1 LILRTARKIPTLLIL
16 LGLGGVAYWGHVN
29 DWTVPKFAQL
39 LGQTAETKDDWCEA
53 HAVPESLCVECNA
66 SLLPKA
72 KPHGWCR
79 AHGVHNCPLEHPDV
93 AQLPTRPTVKPEDL
107 ERARRALAVKDRPEN
122 NSKCGLYQHRIQFAS
137 DEAMAKAGVDVRPAW
152 QAPVMETLSTSG
164 EVGYEKSR
172 VAKLAT
178 PVSGRVWRVTEQGNV
193 GRAVK
198 RGDVLALIDAAEVG
212 KAKAEFLQ
220 AFAQFEVRSTT
231 LSRLDKVYTEGAVS
245 EVKYR
250 ETEAARREAEIR
262 LAAAQQTL
270 INLGLP
276 IRADEVKGLA
286 TPEVVRRLRFLGLPP
301 AVARSLDPET
311 TTANL
316 IPVVSSLDGVLVAR
330 EAADGEVVDGTKIL
344 FVVADTRRMWLTL
357 NVRLG
362 DVRYLSLGQ
371 RVLFWPDD
379 GTRGVGGTLNW
390 ISTRVDEKT
399 RTVEARAEAENVD
412 GMLRAGAFGSGRIV
426 LRTEPRAVVVPSE
439 AVHWEGC
446 CHVVF
451 VRDKDFLRPG
461 SLKVF
466 HVREVRPG
474 VRDAQQTEIIAGLLP
489 GEVVATRGTAAL
501 RAQLLKNNLGAG

>member
-1 LILRTARKIPTLLIL
+1 M
-16 LGLGGVAYWGHVN
+16 
-29 DWTVPKFAQL
+29 
-39 LGQTAETKDDWCEA
+39 
-53 HAVPESLCVECNA
+53 
-66 SLLPKA
+66 
-72 KPHGWCR
+72 
-79 AHGVHNCPLEHPDV
+79 
-93 AQLPTRPTVKPEDL
+93 AQLPGRPAVTPEDL
-107 ERARRALAVKDRPEN
+107 ERARRALAVKERPEN

-137 DEAMAKAGVDVRPAW
+137 DEAAARAGVDVQPVW
-152 QAPVMETLSTSG
+152 QAPVTETLPASG

-178 PVSGRVWRVTEQGNV
+178 PVGGRVWHVTDLGSV

-212 KAKAEFLQ
+212 KAKAEFFQ
-220 AFAQFEVRSTT
+220 AFAQLEVRSTT
-231 LSRLDKVYTEGAVS
+231 LSRLDKIYTEGSVS
-245 EVKYR
+245 EAKYR
-250 ETEAARREAEIR
+250 EAEAARREAEIR
-262 LAAAQQTL
+262 LAAAQQAL

-276 IRADEVKGLA
+276 VRADDVKGLA
-286 TPEVVRRLRFLGLPP
+286 TAEVVRRLRFLGLPP
-301 AVARSLDPET
+301 AVVRSLDPET

-316 IPVVSSLDGVLVAR
+316 IPVVAPLDGVVIAR
-330 EAADGEVVDGTKIL
+330 DATSGEVVDGTRTL

-371 RVLFWPDD
+371 RVLFHPDD
-379 GTRGVGGTLNW
+379 GAREVSATLSW
-390 ISTRVDEKT
+390 ISTSVDEKT
-399 RTVEARAEAENVD
+399 RTVEARAEVDNVD
-412 GMLRAGAFGSGRIV
+412 GALRAGSFGTGRIV
-426 LRTEPRAVVVPSE
+426 LRAEAKAVVVPNE

-461 SLKVF
+461 AYKVF

-474 VRDAQQTEIIAGLLP
+474 VRDGEKTEIIAGLLP